1 MCRLLAYQGETNYLS
16 DHIFE
21 PEHSLIEQS
30 HHATKGK
37 MSVNAD
43 GYGLAWQSE
52 KADPVVFK
60 DTMPAWGCDNL
71 HDIAYHTKSP
81 TFIAH
86 VRASTSAP
94 VSRLNCHPFKQDGW
108 VFAHNGQINQYEL
121 LQRKIENA
129 LSDDS
134 YHAKKG
140 QTDSEVIFLGLLDH
154 GFDADPVSATQ
165 NYIKYIEGLAAK
177 QNIKKPMVLTA
188 ALFKDDKLVMIKYAS
203 KGRPAPSLFK
213 RQCSNGICFAS
224 EPYANDGTW
233 SKVTDNSITIAI
245 KGGDVQNI
253 ALEI

>member
-1 MCRLLAYQGETNYLS
+1 MCRFLAYQGEINYLA

-52 KADPVVFK
+52 KAEPVMFK
-60 DTMPAWGCDNL
+60 DTMPAWGCENL
-71 HDIAYHTKSP
+71 HNIAYHTQSP

-86 VRASTSAP
+86 VRASTAAP

-108 VFAHNGQINQYEL
+108 VFAHNGQINDYQL
-121 LQRKIENA
+121 IQRQVENA
-129 LSDDS
+129 LSDNM
-134 YHAKKG
+134 YNAKKG

-154 GFDADPVSATQ
+154 GFDADPVAATQ
-165 NYIKYIEGLAAK
+165 NYIRHIEELGAQK
-177 QNIKKPMVLTA
+177 DIRKPLVLTA
-188 ALFKDDKLVMIKYAS
+188 ALFKGDRLIVIRYAS

-213 RQCSNGICFAS
+213 RQCGNGICFAS
-224 EPYANDGTW
+224 EPYAKDGTW
-233 SKVTDNSITIAI
+233 STVSDDSITVAT
-245 KGGDVQNI
+245 KGSTVQNF
-253 ALEI
+253 ALDI